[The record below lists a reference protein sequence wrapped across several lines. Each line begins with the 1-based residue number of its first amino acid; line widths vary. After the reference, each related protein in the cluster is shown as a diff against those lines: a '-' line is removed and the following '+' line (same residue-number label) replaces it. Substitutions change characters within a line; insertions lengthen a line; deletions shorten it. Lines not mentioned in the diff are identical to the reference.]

1 MNKEWNKM
9 IQVAQMEEEHKEL
22 NMENWVIG
30 IHHLSDEE
38 VKENDD

>member
-9 IQVAQMEEEHKEL
+9 KQVAQMEEEHKEL
-22 NMENWVIG
+22 IMENWVMGFI
-30 IHHLSDEE
+30 ISDEE